1 MSILKKTD
9 YDKSNTFKEVIVVEG
24 MHDLSVIKEI
34 YPNVDVIITNGSEI
48 SNETLNEL
56 TILNENRGLIL
67 FMDPDMQGERIR
79 RMINNVVGSTKHAYV
94 KKADAI
100 SKNKKKV
107 GVEHVTKNKIKEAL
121 AHTLS
126 TSEIA
131 EHSLMLFDLYDL
143 GLVGHENSR
152 KLRKELGEKLG
163 IGLNNGKTF
172 YKKLCMFGIMREDIE
187 KALRR

>member
-1 MSILKKTD
+1 MD
-9 YDKSNTFKEVIVVEG
+9 YDKTSTFEEVIVVEG

-34 YPNVDVIITNGSEI
+34 YPNVEIMITNGSEI

-56 TILNENRGLIL
+56 KILNDNRGLIL

-79 RMINNVVGSTKHAYV
+79 RVINSAVGPTKHAYV
-94 KKADAI
+94 KKEYAI

-107 GVEHVTKNKIKEAL
+107 GVEHVPKKIIKEAL
-121 AHTLS
+121 NHILS
-126 TSEIA
+126 TSEI
-131 EHSLMLFDLYDL
+131 EKQSILLKDLYDL
-143 GLVGHENSR
+143 ELIGRENSR
-152 KLRKELGEKLG
+152 KLRQELGEKLG